1 MDAELS
7 IGALEAHTEAMTG
20 EQDRQISEAVE
31 QQRGRLRNF
40 IRSRVPDPSDA
51 EDILQDVFY
60 ELVAAYR
67 LMKPVEQ
74 AGAWLFQ
81 VARNRIIDRFRRQQ
95 RTAPRASAVAD
106 DEDALSL
113 EEMLPSPD
121 AGPDVSFARG
131 VLMEEIE
138 TALEEL
144 PPEQREVFIAN
155 EIEGK
160 TFAELAA
167 ETGTSINTLLSR
179 KRYAV
184 LYLRRHLRNVYE
196 EFNQGEM

>member
-7 IGALEAHTEAMTG
+7 IGGLEADEAMTG
-20 EQDRQISEAVE
+20 QQDRQISEAVE

-67 LMKPVEQ
+67 LAKPIEQ
-74 AGAWLFQ
+74 LGAWLFR
-81 VARNRIIDRFRRQQ
+81 VARNRIIDRFRKQKPE
-95 RTAPRASAVAD
+95 ASSVGGRAE
-106 DEDALSL
+106 DENTLSL
-113 EEMLPSPD
+113 EELLPSPD
-121 AGPDVSFARG
+121 ASPESVFVRN
-131 VLMEEIE
+131 VLMDEIGE
-138 TALEEL
+138 ALAEL

-155 EIEGK
+155 EIEGR
-160 TFAELAA
+160 TFAEIAG
-167 ETGTSINTLLSR
+167 ETGISINTLLSR

-184 LYLRRHLRNVYE
+184 LHLRRHLREIYK
-196 EFNQGEM
+196 EFNEEK

>member
-1 MDAELS
+1 MDTELS
-7 IGALEAHTEAMTG
+7 IEAIERMTG
-20 EQDRQISEAVE
+20 DQDRRISEAVE

-67 LMKPVEQ
+67 LAKPIEQ
-74 AGAWLFQ
+74 LGAWLFR
-81 VARNRIIDRFRRQQ
+81 VARNRIIDRFRKQKPE
-95 RTAPRASAVAD
+95 ASSVGGRAG
-106 DEDALSL
+106 DENTLSL
-113 EEMLPSPD
+113 EDLLPSPD
-121 AGPDVSFARG
+121 AGPETVFVRN
-131 VLMEEIE
+131 VLMDEIGE
-138 TALEEL
+138 ALAEL

-155 EIEGK
+155 EIEGR
-160 TFAELAA
+160 TFAEIAE

-184 LYLRRHLRNVYE
+184 LHLRRHLREIYE
-196 EFNQGEM
+196 EFNEEN

>member
-7 IGALEAHTEAMTG
+7 IEAIERMTG
-20 EQDRQISEAVE
+20 DQDRRISEAVE

-51 EDILQDVFY
+51 EDILQDVFF

-74 AGAWLFQ
+74 VGAWLFR
-81 VARNRIIDRFRRQQ
+81 VARNRIIDRFRKQK
-95 RTAPRASAVAD
+95 PEASSVGGRGD
-106 DEDALSL
+106 DENTLSL
-113 EEMLPSPD
+113 EELLPSPG
-121 AGPDVSFARG
+121 ASPESVFVRN
-131 VLMEEIE
+131 VLMDEIGE
-138 TALEEL
+138 ALAEL

-155 EIEGK
+155 EIEGR
-160 TFAELAA
+160 TFAEIAE

-184 LYLRRHLRNVYE
+184 LHLRRHLREIYE
-196 EFNQGEM
+196 EFNEEN

>member
-1 MDAELS
+1 MDTELS
-7 IGALEAHTEAMTG
+7 IEAIERMTG
-20 EQDRQISEAVE
+20 DQDRRISEAVE

-67 LMKPVEQ
+67 LAKPIEQ
-74 AGAWLFQ
+74 LGAWLFR
-81 VARNRIIDRFRRQQ
+81 VARNRIIDRFRKQK
-95 RTAPRASAVAD
+95 PEASRVGGGAG
-106 DEDALSL
+106 DENPLSL
-113 EEMLPSPD
+113 EELLPSSD
-121 AGPDVSFARG
+121 AGPEGAFARNM
-131 VLMEEIE
+131 LLDEIGE
-138 TALEEL
+138 ALAEL

-155 EIEGK
+155 EIEGR
-160 TFAELAA
+160 TFAEIAA

-184 LYLRRHLRNVYE
+184 LHLRRHLREIYE
-196 EFNQGEM
+196 EFNEEK

>member
-7 IGALEAHTEAMTG
+7 LEAIERMTG
-20 EQDRQISEAVE
+20 DQDRRISEAVE

-67 LMKPVEQ
+67 LAKPIEQ
-74 AGAWLFQ
+74 LGAWLFQ

-106 DEDALSL
+106 DEDAISL

-121 AGPDVSFARG
+121 AGPDV
-131 VLMEEIE
+131 
-138 TALEEL
+138 
-144 PPEQREVFIAN
+144 
-155 EIEGK
+155 
-160 TFAELAA
+160 
-167 ETGTSINTLLSR
+167 
-179 KRYAV
+179 
-184 LYLRRHLRNVYE
+184 
-196 EFNQGEM
+196 